1 MSEQKEYEYNACQ
14 VASDFI
20 SSRLKVGNAY
30 VSGTSYV
37 ILDDG
42 SQVCAYCGKPMKL
55 IPKENTSG
63 LQTVCSEGCIDSKN
77 ELEQIKKV
85 DEAEEELK
93 STLDKIKQIQVDIS
107 NKATKKGTILII
119 KDYFENKK
127 RHDKEHSSFEKE
139 LKDKLKKAY
148 KN

>member
-1 MSEQKEYEYNACQ
+1 MGLKFRPVKTYS
-14 VASDFI
+14 ASDMDAVVKMAN
-20 SSRLKVGNAY
+20 SLPN
-30 VSGTSYV
+30 
-37 ILDDG
+37 L
-42 SQVCAYCGKPMKL
+42 
-55 IPKENTSG
+55 E
-63 LQTVCSEGCIDSKN
+63 EGCIDSKN